1 MDVYTDVLIVGTGV
15 AGMYAALHLNRDLKV
30 VLITKAETV
39 ECNSYLA
46 QGGISVARDE
56 NDIDLFVADTLKA
69 GKYENDIEAVKV
81 LATESRENIDE
92 LIKYGVAFDRIDGE
106 LQYTREGAH
115 SINRIVHCQDQTGRK
130 VTEML
135 IKKIKLRSN
144 IAFYED
150 TYLVDILSSGNVC
163 CGGVAINK
171 GEVCCIHAKST
182 IMASGGIG
190 GLFKNSTNYRSI
202 TGDGIAIALG
212 NSIKVK
218 NLNYI
223 QMHPTAFY
231 DDKPSEKRFLISEAV
246 RGEGGKLINKYNERF
261 VDELLARDIVSKRI
275 FEEEARTNMPYV
287 GLDITFK
294 PDEYLVRRFPGIY
307 NECLKR
313 GIDITHDV
321 IPVTPAQHYFMGGIE
336 VDLCARTSMQNLYA
350 CGEVSCTG
358 VHGANRLASN
368 SLLEALVFSR
378 RAAMDINGKIDG
390 IGMID
395 VKAPESIESLYNE
408 KTHNKSVVIDAFKK
422 AIGGM
427 RSELVDY

>member
-15 AGMYAALHLNRDLKV
+15 AGMYAALNLKRDV
-30 VLITKAETV
+30 NVLMITKAEAV

-56 NDIDLFVADTLKA
+56 NDIDLFVQDTLKA
-69 GKYENDIEAVKV
+69 GKYENDIEAVRV
-81 LATESRENIDE
+81 LALESRRNIDE
-92 LIKYGVAFDRIDGE
+92 LIKYGVEFDRNDGE

-115 SINRIVHCQDQTGRK
+115 SINRIVHCKDQTGQK
-130 VTEML
+130 VTETL
-135 IKKIKLRSN
+135 LKEIKRRSN
-144 IAFYED
+144 IVIYEG
-150 TYLVDILSSGNVC
+150 TYLVDILSVGNIC
-163 CGGVAINK
+163 CGGVAIKK

-202 TGDGIAIALG
+202 TGDGIAIALC

-218 NLNYI
+218 NLDYI
-223 QMHPTAFY
+223 QIHPTAFY
-231 DDKPSEKRFLISEAV
+231 DENPSEKRFLISEAV

-261 VDELLARDIVSKRI
+261 VDELLPRDVVSKRI
-275 FEEEARTNMPYV
+275 FEEEDRTNMPYV

-294 PDEYLVRRFPGIY
+294 PNDYLIKRFPGIY
-307 NECLKR
+307 KECLKR

-336 VDLCARTSMQNLYA
+336 VDLCAHTSMKNLYA

-358 VHGANRLASN
+358 VHGTNRLASN

-378 RAAMDINGKIDG
+378 RAARDINSKIDH
-390 IGMID
+390 IGMIEIKVPD
-395 VKAPESIESLYNE
+395 SIENLYSEQNR
-408 KTHNKSVVIDAFKK
+408 NKSIVINEFKK
-422 AIGGM
+422 VIGGM
-427 RSELVDY
+427 RNELVDY